1 MSEAP
6 YVRWADAHLCQ
17 VTARLECGFVVGAG
31 TLWPLMLDGI
41 LDAQWWVDHPE
52 ESAKI
57 APLKGT
63 KPKAGEQRR
72 HIRNAALP
80 LARAGRDGATSMR
93 FWLATMAMPRTS
105 EKRTA
110 FLVGRPDVAMMHEM
124 AASSPKDISTN
135 GGRFKAWRKPF
146 EYVACSH
153 IDWLAWGD
161 PKALAEQLNRVTHV
175 GKYRGHGWGSV
186 LGWSVETLDGPPLG
200 AMRDFGDAATE
211 MILWGKT
218 GGIRRAVSARWR
230 GHAGIPA
237 SADVVDMPYRPPY
250 FTLTTK
256 PGRECPGSVA
266 PWTQRCAS

>member
-1 MSEAP
+1 
-6 YVRWADAHLCQ
+6 
-17 VTARLECGFVVGAG
+17 
-31 TLWPLMLDGI
+31 
-41 LDAQWWVDHPE
+41 
-52 ESAKI
+52 
-57 APLKGT
+57 
-63 KPKAGEQRR
+63 
-72 HIRNAALP
+72 
-80 LARAGRDGATSMR
+80 
-93 FWLATMAMPRTS
+93 
-105 EKRTA
+105 
-110 FLVGRPDVAMMHEM
+110 
-124 AASSPKDISTN
+124 
-135 GGRFKAWRKPF
+135 
-146 EYVACSH
+146 
-153 IDWLAWGD
+153 
-161 PKALAEQLNRVTHV
+161 LNRVTHV

-250 FTLTTK
+250 FSLTTK